1 MPQKDLVLKKRMFLW
16 RAVTLY
22 MLDKRVNVVQRVTNC
37 VLIRDEKILLLQKPR
52 RGWWVAPGGK
62 MEPGESVRDSCIREY
77 REETGIYLKNPQL
90 KGIFTMIMK
99 ENDQLL
105 SEWMMFTFV
114 ANDSD
119 GIDLDESEEGK
130 LEWQKIDQLKKLPMA
145 AGDYHI
151 LDYMIHG
158 KGIIYGTFT
167 YTKDFQ
173 LISYRLDPS

>member
-1 MPQKDLVLKKRMFLW
+1 
-16 RAVTLY
+16 
-22 MLDKRVNVVQRVTNC
+22 MLVQRVTNC
-37 VLIRDEKILLLQKPR
+37 VLIRDNQVLMLKKPR

-90 KGIFTMIMK
+90 KGIFTFIMK
-99 ENDQLL
+99 ENDQVL

-114 ANDSD
+114 ANESD
-119 GIDLDESEEGK
+119 GMRFDESDEGK
-130 LEWQKIDQLKKLPMA
+130 LEWQQLDQLKNLPMA

-151 LDYMIHG
+151 IDYMVHG
-158 KGIIYGTFT
+158 NGIIYGTFT

>member
-1 MPQKDLVLKKRMFLW
+1 M
-16 RAVTLY
+16 
-22 MLDKRVNVVQRVTNC
+22 QRVTNC
-37 VLIRDEKILLLQKPR
+37 VLIRDNQILLLQKPR

-62 MEPGESVRDSCIREY
+62 MEPGESVRDSCIREF

-90 KGIFTMIMK
+90 KGVFTMIIK
-99 ENDQLL
+99 ENDCVE
-105 SEWMMFTFV
+105 SEWMMFSFL

-119 GIDLDESEEGK
+119 GMDVEESEEGI
-130 LEWQKIDQLKKLPMA
+130 LQWHALDKIKNLPMA

-151 LDYMIHG
+151 IDYMIHG

>member
-1 MPQKDLVLKKRMFLW
+1 
-16 RAVTLY
+16 
-22 MLDKRVNVVQRVTNC
+22 VQRVTNC
-37 VLIRDEKILLLQKPR
+37 VLIRDNQVLMLKKPR

-77 REETGIYLKNPQL
+77 REETGIYLKNPQI
-90 KGIFTMIMK
+90 KGIFTFIMK
-99 ENDQLL
+99 ENDQVL
-105 SEWMMFTFV
+105 SEWMMFTFF

-119 GIDLDESEEGK
+119 GMRFDESDEGK
-130 LEWQKIDQLKKLPMA
+130 LEWQQLDQLKNLPMA

-151 LDYMIHG
+151 IDYMIHG
-158 KGIIYGTFT
+158 NGIIYGTFT

>member
-1 MPQKDLVLKKRMFLW
+1 LL
-16 RAVTLY
+16 
-22 MLDKRVNVVQRVTNC
+22 VQRVTNC
-37 VLIRDEKILLLQKPR
+37 VLIRDNQVLMLQKTR

-90 KGIFTMIMK
+90 KGIFTFIMK
-99 ENDQLL
+99 ENDQVL
-105 SEWMMFTFV
+105 SEWMMFTFF
-114 ANDSD
+114 ATDSD
-119 GIDLDESEEGK
+119 GLGVDESDEGK
-130 LEWQKIDQLKKLPMA
+130 LEWQPLDQLKNLPMA

-151 LDYMIHG
+151 IDYMIHG
-158 KGIIYGTFT
+158 NGIIYGTFT

>member
-1 MPQKDLVLKKRMFLW
+1 M
-16 RAVTLY
+16 
-22 MLDKRVNVVQRVTNC
+22 QRVTNC
-37 VLIRDEKILLLQKPR
+37 VLIRDNQALMLKKPR

-90 KGIFTMIMK
+90 KGIFTFIMK
-99 ENDQLL
+99 ENDQVL

-119 GIDLDESEEGK
+119 GMSFDESDEGK
-130 LEWQKIDQLKKLPMA
+130 LEWQQLDQLKNLPMA

-151 LDYMIHG
+151 IDYMVHG
-158 KGIIYGTFT
+158 NGIIYGTFT

>member
-1 MPQKDLVLKKRMFLW
+1 
-16 RAVTLY
+16 
-22 MLDKRVNVVQRVTNC
+22 MLVQRVTNC
-37 VLIRDEKILLLQKPR
+37 VLIRDNQVLMLKKPR

-90 KGIFTMIMK
+90 KGIFTFIMK
-99 ENDQLL
+99 ENDQVL
-105 SEWMMFTFV
+105 SEWMMFTFF
-114 ANDSD
+114 ATDSD
-119 GIDLDESEEGK
+119 GMRFDESDEGK
-130 LEWQKIDQLKKLPMA
+130 LEWQQLDQLKNLPMA

-151 LDYMIHG
+151 IDYMIHG
-158 KGIIYGTFT
+158 NGIIYGTFT